1 MKAVY
6 FEKHGTIDNLIFG
19 DWPDPAP
26 GPAQCLVRVK
36 AVSLNGFDPMV
47 LRGIPG
53 LKTPLPMIPGADF
66 AGDVI
71 SIGANV
77 PPGRFKPGDRV
88 QVIPYWPPMGMMGE
102 TLRGGC
108 CELVAVDHV
117 QLLPIPDAVSYVDAA
132 TLPTA
137 YGTALRMVNVRGE
150 IEPNEVV
157 LVLGATGGVGTC
169 AVQLCK
175 LRGAIVVACASSAW
189 KSERLKQLG
198 ADMVID
204 TSTQNFVEV
213 LHGKFGKP
221 RIWGESGGVDVVIN
235 YIGGDT
241 WVNSLKVLKRSGR
254 MLTQDHW
261 LECLAAGRSGR
272 IVATGRKRLAQARC
286 RSGDP
291 ACAVHRRAAGPDGP
305 ASVREGCSRTLS
317 GDGGS
322 PDCPLQSGGRFPGG
336 REDAPS
342 VPGYASCKNSS
353 LSRATAHFLT
363 AETSLAGAKCA
374 KIAPRAQYILLALA
388 AKTAKESCSWMKW

>member
-19 DWPDPAP
+19 DWPDPTP

-150 IEPNEVV
+150 IETNEVV

-189 KSERLKQLG
+189 KSERLEQLG

-254 MLTQDHW
+254 MLT
-261 LECLAAGRSGR
+261 CG
-272 IVATGRKRLAQARC
+272 ATA
-286 RSGDP
+286 
-291 ACAVHRRAAGPDGP
+291 
-305 ASVREGCSRTLS
+305 
-317 GDGGS
+317 
-322 PDCPLQSGGRFPGG
+322 
-336 REDAPS
+336 
-342 VPGYASCKNSS
+342 GYAPPEDIRYIWSFEHKIIGSNAWLPEDQVELLRLVENGS
-353 LSRATAHFLT
+353 LKPVVDRVIP
-363 AETSLAGAKCA
+363 LARFTEGLQ
-374 KIAPRAQYILLALA
+374 AQMDRQVFGKVVL
-388 AKTAKESCSWMKW
+388 EP